1 MPSFRELL
9 AATKAEIR
17 EVDTAEAEAARAWPA
32 RCSSTCASPRST
44 SRAPS
49 PAPST
54 SPAATSRAAIESR
67 VPDKATPIVIHCASG
82 VRSAFA
88 AKTLAELGYTDVAS
102 MAGGFNKWKDESRD
116 WAAPRSLTAEQ
127 RNRYQ
132 RHLLLPE
139 VDIAGQ
145 QKLLD
150 SRVLLLGAGGPRLAR
165 PRSTWPPPASARSAS
180 STWTS
185 STSRTSSA
193 RSSTTWSAIGDR
205 KVDSAKKT
213 LTLLN
218 PDVDVVSYDVRLG
231 ADNVMDILPGWD
243 VIVDGTDNF
252 PTRFLVNDASVKL
265 GIPVVHGSIF
275 RFEGMVTVF
284 DPQHGPTYR
293 DMVPEPPPAEMAPE
307 LRRGRRARRAPGHHR
322 LDPGH
327 RDDQAAARPRRP
339 ADRPAPRLRQ
349 PRAVVPRVQGAA
361 RPDQRDH
368 LRQPRPHRRRRARR
382 PLHAAPAAPRRLG

>member
-1 MPSFRELL
+1 MGSTSGRTR
-9 AATKAEIR
+9 AATGR
-17 EVDTAEAEAARAWPA
+17 RPA
-32 RCSSTCASPRST
+32 
-44 SRAPS
+44 
-49 PAPST
+49 
-54 SPAATSRAAIESR
+54 
-67 VPDKATPIVIHCASG
+67 
-82 VRSAFA
+82 
-88 AKTLAELGYTDVAS
+88 
-102 MAGGFNKWKDESRD
+102 
-116 WAAPRSLTAEQ
+116 SLTPEQ

-139 VDIAGQ
+139 VDVAGQ

-150 SRVLLLGAGGPRLAR
+150 SRVLLLGAGGLGSPAALYLAAAGVGTIGIIDMDVVDESNLQR
-165 PRSTWPPPASARSAS
+165 QILHNIER
-180 STWTS
+180 
-185 STSRTSSA
+185 
-193 RSSTTWSAIGDR
+193 IGDR

-293 DMVPEPPPAEMAPE
+293 DMVPEPPPAEMAPSCAE
-307 LRRGRRARRAPGHHR
+307 AGVLGVLPGHHR

-327 RDDQAAARPRRP
+327 RDDQAAARPRRS
-339 ADRPAPRLRQ
+339 ARRPAARLRQ
-349 PRAVVPRVQGAA
+349 PRAVVPGVQGAA
-361 RPDQRDH
+361 RPEQRDH
-368 LRQPRPHRRRRARR
+368 LRQPRPHRGRRARR
-382 PLHAAPAAPRRLG
+382 PLHAAPPAGARHLTPTGTPAVRPV